1 MAERLSGR
9 QWTPGELFKCDKKD
23 WERCFLPYESCK
35 LPRSVSV
42 TLLIENECVARK
54 AFSSAA
60 NYETVRSDYPVEAV
74 EFLLQ
79 KLGVTDNEASNS
91 TGNRPFTI
99 LELGCGTGK
108 FTRVM
113 VKLLTGKKVK
123 VIASEPLQ
131 SMCQQ
136 FKLMVP
142 ETEIIQC
149 AAEKIRK

>member
-1 MAERLSGR
+1 MTEA
-9 QWTPGELFKCDKKD
+9 
-23 WERCFLPYESCK
+23 
-35 LPRSVSV
+35 VS
-42 TLLIENECVARK
+42 NVARK

-60 NYETVRSDYPVEAV
+60 NYEEVRSGYPVEAV

-79 KLGVTDNEASNS
+79 KLGVTDNEASKT

-113 VKLLTGKKVK
+113 VKLLTESGKKVK
-123 VIASEPLQ
+123 VIASDPLQ

-149 AAEKIRK
+149 AAEKMRKLLRKYLLTGDHRIT